1 MPKYKQNIT
10 CLFLKTCLLLAK
22 DLDEEK
28 SDQAQEDKE
37 NKDATNDVKEA
48 DKEDV
53 EDLEKKDGG
62 AKDEDGL
69 TAEGFTEKEET
80 AENETKSED
89 KEVGR
94 FIIPSVNCSLNSFFL
109 RYKSQFSDNHL
120 YLME

>member
-1 MPKYKQNIT
+1 MPKYMYSNHI
-10 CLFLKTCLLLAK
+10 LHIPENMLIAK

-69 TAEGFTEKEET
+69 TSEGFTEKEET

-94 FIIPSVNCSLNSFFL
+94 FIISSVNFSLNSFFL